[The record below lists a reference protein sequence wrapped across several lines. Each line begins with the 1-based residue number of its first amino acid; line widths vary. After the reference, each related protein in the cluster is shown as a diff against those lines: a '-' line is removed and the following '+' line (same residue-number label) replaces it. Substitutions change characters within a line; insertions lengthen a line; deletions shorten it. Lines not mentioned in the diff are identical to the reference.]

1 MPSRLVFDK
10 PIEAVSH
17 ILKVF
22 AGLKELKGLDAILDR
37 ILEESRKLAGA
48 DAGSIFLVKD
58 GRLHFS
64 YVHNDTLFKAEDIN
78 QHIYLNASLPLDETS
93 IAGYAASRGKI
104 LAFDDAY
111 RIDPTYPY
119 RLNTSFD
126 EKTGYRTM
134 SMLTLPVM
142 NSQRQVAAVMQIINA
157 TDESGRPVPFSTEA
171 KTYISL
177 MANHAASAIET
188 GIMTNE
194 LVLRMIRMAE
204 MRDPAETGAHVQRVG
219 AYCAEIFHKLAQR
232 RGMPADELKRRKDLL
247 RIASML
253 HDVGKVG
260 VPDGI
265 LKKPGRLD
273 EQEFATIKMH
283 TLYGAR
289 LFAQSHSE
297 LDSLARD
304 IALHHHQRYDG
315 KGYPGKVDDLE
326 SDATSSEATFG
337 GKDIPLGARITALAD
352 VFDALVSPR
361 VYKEPWSLEKA
372 LNLIREE
379 SGRQFDPEAA
389 DAFLSIQDVIQAIRT
404 RFTENAMKK
413 SA

>member
-1 MPSRLVFDK
+1 MPPRHVFDK
-10 PIEAVSH
+10 PIDAVSH
-17 ILKVF
+17 ILNVF
-22 AGLKELKGLDAILDR
+22 AGLKELKGLDAILDK
-37 ILEESRKLAGA
+37 ILTESRKLAGA
-48 DAGSIFLVKD
+48 DAGTIFLVED
-58 GRLHFS
+58 GALRFS
-64 YVHNDTLFKAEDIN
+64 YVHNDSLFKAEDIN
-78 QHIYLNASLPLDETS
+78 QHIYLNAGLPLDETS
-93 IAGYAASRGKI
+93 IAGYVALKGEI

-111 RIDPTYPY
+111 RIDPVYPC

-142 NSQRQVAAVMQIINA
+142 NSQRQVAAVMQLINS
-157 TDESGRPVPFSTEA
+157 TDASGRPVPFSAEA

-177 MANHAASAIET
+177 LANHAGSAIET
-188 GIMTNE
+188 GIMTHE

-204 MRDPAETGAHVQRVG
+204 MRDPSETGAHVQRVG

-232 RGMPADELKRRKDLL
+232 RGMPADEIKRRKDLI

-265 LKKPGRLD
+265 LKKPGKLD
-273 EQEFATIKMH
+273 DQEFAVIKKH

-289 LFAQSHSE
+289 LFAKSHSE

-315 KGYPGKVDDLE
+315 KGYPGVVEDLM
-326 SDATSSEATFG
+326 SDATSSAASFG
-337 GKDIPLGARITALAD
+337 GEDIPLGARITALAD

-361 VYKEPWSLEKA
+361 VYKEPWPLEKA
-372 LNLIREE
+372 LDLIRSE
-379 SGRQFDPEAA
+379 SGRQFDPEAT
-389 DAFLSIQDVIQAIRT
+389 DAFLSIQEVIGAIRA
-404 RFTENAMKK
+404 RFTEQAR
-413 SA
+413 

>member
-1 MPSRLVFDK
+1 MPPRYVFEK

-17 ILKVF
+17 ILNVF
-22 AGLKELKGLDAILDR
+22 AGLKELKGLDAILDK
-37 ILEESRKLAGA
+37 ILAESRKLAGA
-48 DAGSIFLVKD
+48 DAGTIFLVKD
-58 GRLHFS
+58 GELHFS
-64 YVHNDTLFKAEDIN
+64 HVHNETLLKAEDIN
-78 QHIYLNASLPLDETS
+78 QHIYLNATLPIDENS
-93 IAGYAASRGKI
+93 IAGYAAARGEI
-104 LAFDDAY
+104 LSFDDAY
-111 RIDPTYPY
+111 KIDPAYPC

-142 NSQRQVAAVMQIINA
+142 NSQRKVTAVMQIINA
-157 TDESGRPVPFSTEA
+157 TDDSGRHIPFSAEA

-204 MRDPAETGAHVQRVG
+204 MRDPSETGAHVQRVG

-232 RGMPADELKRRKDLL
+232 RGMPADELKRRKDLV

-273 EQEFATIKMH
+273 EQEFAIIKRH

-289 LFAQSHSE
+289 LFANAHSE
-297 LDSLARD
+297 LDALAKD

-315 KGYPGKVDDLE
+315 KGYPGRVDDIHA
-326 SDATSSEATFG
+326 DAASSAELFG
-337 GKDIPLGARITALAD
+337 GEDIPLGARITALAD
-352 VFDALVSPR
+352 VFDALISPR
-361 VYKEPWSLEKA
+361 VYKEPWPLEKA
-372 LNLIREE
+372 LDLIRKE
-379 SGRQFDPEAA
+379 SGRQFDPEAT
-389 DAFLSIQDVIQAIRT
+389 DAFLSIQDVIEAIRT
-404 RFTENAMKK
+404 RFTENNHDKPG
-413 SA
+413 

>member
-1 MPSRLVFDK
+1 MPSRHVFDK

-17 ILKVF
+17 ILNVF
-22 AGLKELKGLDAILDR
+22 AGLKDLKGLDAILDR
-37 ILEESRKLAGA
+37 ILSESRKLAGA
-48 DAGSIFLVKD
+48 DAGTIFLVKD
-58 GRLHFS
+58 GELHFS
-64 YVHNDTLFKAEDIN
+64 HVHNDTLFKAEDIN
-78 QHIYLNASLPLDETS
+78 QHIYLNACLPLDESS
-93 IAGYAASRGKI
+93 IAGYAASRGEI

-111 RIDPTYPY
+111 HIDPAYPC
-119 RLNTSFD
+119 RLNASFD
-126 EKTGYRTM
+126 KKTGYRTM
-134 SMLTLPVM
+134 SMLTLPVK
-142 NSQRQVAAVMQIINA
+142 NSRRRVVAVMQIINA
-157 TDESGRPVPFSTEA
+157 TDETGRPIPFSTEA

-177 MANHAASAIET
+177 MANHASSAIET

-204 MRDPAETGAHVQRVG
+204 MRDPSETGPHVQRVG

-232 RGMPADELKRRKDLL
+232 RGMPADEIKRRKDLM
-247 RIASML
+247 RIAAML

-273 EQEFATIKMH
+273 EREYAVMKKH
-283 TLYGAR
+283 TLFGAR
-289 LFAQSHSE
+289 LFAESHSE
-297 LDSLARD
+297 LDSLARE

-315 KGYPGKVDDLE
+315 KGYPGRIEDIE
-326 SDATSSEATFG
+326 TDATATEALFG
-337 GKDIPLGARITALAD
+337 GEDIPLGARITALAD

-361 VYKEPWSLEKA
+361 VYKEPWPLEKA
-372 LNLIREE
+372 LALIREE

-389 DAFLSIQDVIQAIRT
+389 DAFLSIQDVIEAIRT
-404 RFTENAMKK
+404 RFTDNNREA